1 VRKDNRHNFSVY
13 FYHLYLQF
21 EAPSATMTAFLAF
34 APQLVLMIALSVKF
48 ARDLPFCLFC
58 QTLTFVAFNKV
69 CTAQYFVWH
78 LSLLPLV
85 MPRSTMSMA
94 RGVGL
99 AVLFFLG
106 EVHWHHCTSR
116 YTLSTVTPFVCLR
129 NRFVLL
135 HVWQLHWLYWGWRL
149 EFLGDSV
156 FLGVWAAGLVF
167 FIANIVVLHQIIAHH
182 ISVSFVQWNSTWP
195 HQKMGCRMYVGL

>member
-1 VRKDNRHNFSVY
+1 MCVAERVKTHTYRYGFEFLYESYLYHIVRKDNRHNFSVY

-106 EVHWHHCTSR
+106 EVH
-116 YTLSTVTPFVCLR
+116 
-129 NRFVLL
+129 
-135 HVWQLHWLYWGWRL
+135 
-149 EFLGDSV
+149 
-156 FLGVWAAGLVF
+156 
-167 FIANIVVLHQIIAHH
+167 
-182 ISVSFVQWNSTWP
+182 
-195 HQKMGCRMYVGL
+195 